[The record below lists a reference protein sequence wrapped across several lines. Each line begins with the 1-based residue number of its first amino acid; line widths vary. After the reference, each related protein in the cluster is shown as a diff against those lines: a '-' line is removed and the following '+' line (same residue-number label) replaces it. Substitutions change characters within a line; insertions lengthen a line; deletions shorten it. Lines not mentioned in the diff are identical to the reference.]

1 MFEEVPRT
9 RRGLARLTARH
20 YVLGPFVIGGG
31 VLLAAVGGSVAV
43 ATTVITAS
51 SIRISDVPPHP
62 KQPPAVSA
70 TAHPA
75 PPHQQRADHPAGS
88 ATTDSPSAV
97 PPARRPAA
105 TPSSHSALTSAAP
118 ASSTGQSGAA
128 PYSSG
133 QYSSGQ
139 HGSGQPSASPSGS
152 SSGPAGNA
160 LIYVTGYDPA
170 VHRLRFQFAVDS
182 PGAGP
187 GGSDLYRVDSAQQY
201 SATLA
206 TDLTITSGSR
216 LCPPA
221 GNRCSVD
228 QLAAAAGTGF
238 FAIAAIDPADQLHS
252 VIEVD
257 NAAAG
262 SSSGTGFAPQATA
275 TPSPSLTRS

>member
-70 TAHPA
+70 SAHPA
-75 PPHQQRADHPAGS
+75 PAHQQRADHPASS
-88 ATTDSPSAV
+88 ATTDSHPSAV
-97 PPARRPAA
+97 PPARQPAS
-105 TPSSHSALTSAAP
+105 TPSSGSALTSAAP
-118 ASSTGQSGAA
+118 ASSTGRSGAA
-128 PYSSG
+128 PYG
-133 QYSSGQ
+133 SGQ
-139 HGSGQPSASPSGS
+139 HSSGQPSASPSGS
-152 SSGPAGNA
+152 SPGPAGNA

-170 VHRLRFQFAVDS
+170 VRRLRFQFAVDS

-187 GGSDLYRVDSAQQY
+187 NGSDLYRVDSAQQY

-221 GNRCSVD
+221 GNRCSVG

-262 SSSGTGFAPQATA
+262 SSSGTGFAPQASA
-275 TPSPSLTRS
+275 TPSPSPSRS